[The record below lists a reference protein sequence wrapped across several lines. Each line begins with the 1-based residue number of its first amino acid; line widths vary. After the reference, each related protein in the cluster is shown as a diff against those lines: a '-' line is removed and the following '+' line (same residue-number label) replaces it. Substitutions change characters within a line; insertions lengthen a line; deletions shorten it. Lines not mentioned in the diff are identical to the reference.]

1 MTSFCNMA
9 NDLIRAP
16 VAAMVE
22 DVPVKSETRTGAIRA
37 ALKRSGR
44 TMTAAEI
51 AYDVDLP
58 SFDTSLVFLLLKHD
72 IAKGRVLVPERGKY
86 RWNFDWDTADAAAVR
101 AAIKLL
107 QRAGYQFDDKT
118 VYARGEI

>member
-9 NDLIRAP
+9 KDLIRAP

-44 TMTAAEI
+44 AMTAAEI
-51 AYDVDLP
+51 SYDVDLP

-86 RWNFDWDTADAAAVR
+86 KWNYDWDTAEAAAVR

-118 VYARGEI
+118 VYARGEV